1 MNKLFR
7 LFCLSAGLMAV
18 GLPLGMAD
26 PAQPTALSTSREA
39 ASTGADHAEAETLGR
54 FAREQWNLSEAEWT
68 RYQTLMRGLR
78 GSVSPASLSPIEV
91 LGIHAQ
97 NEAERKDYARRWAK
111 LMHED
116 AARILAFQAAYN
128 EASRELNPGGQ
139 IIDTRALTDPA
150 PQSSPIEWAQPG
162 DRMLLFMP
170 LDCLSCGDYLRAAR
184 AASAKGAQ
192 VDVYITGQAADA
204 AILQWAAAQ
213 SFDPRAVQAKKI
225 TFNRENGELATVA
238 GLGTNPPRLIRLRN
252 RVAQSIEPSLPPKP

>member
-1 MNKLFR
+1 MGKSFR
-7 LFCLSAGLMAV
+7 RFCLALGLMAG
-18 GLPLGMAD
+18 GLPVGMAD
-26 PAQPTALSTSREA
+26 PAQATALSASREA

-68 RYQTLMRGLR
+68 RYQALMRGIR
-78 GSVSPASLSPIEV
+78 GSVSPASLSPLEV

-97 NEAERKDYARRWAK
+97 TEAERKDYARRWAR

-116 AARILAFQAAYN
+116 TTRILAFQAAYT

-139 IIDTRALTDPA
+139 IIDTRALAGPV

-170 LDCLSCGDYLRAAR
+170 LDCLSCGDFLRAAH

-192 VDVYITGQAADA
+192 VDVYLTGQASDA

-213 SFDPRAVQAKKI
+213 SFDSRAVQAKKI

-238 GLGTNPPRLIRLRN
+238 GIGASPPKLIRLRN

>member
-1 MNKLFR
+1 MMKIFYRFGLT
-7 LFCLSAGLMAV
+7 AGLMVFALPAV
-18 GLPLGMAD
+18 WAD
-26 PAQPTALSTSREA
+26 TVQTTATASYDA
-39 ASTGADHAEAETLGR
+39 ASVGAVHVEPESLGR

-68 RYQTLMRGLR
+68 RYQILMRGLR
-78 GSVSPASLSPIEV
+78 GSISPASLSPIEV

-116 AARILAFQAAYN
+116 AVRILAFQAAYS

-139 IIDTRALTDPA
+139 IIDTSALGGSA
-150 PQSSPIEWAQPG
+150 PKSSPVEWAQPG
-162 DRMLLFMP
+162 DRILLFMP

-192 VDVYITGQAADA
+192 VDFYITGLAADA

-238 GLGTNPPRLIRLRN
+238 GLGVNPPKMIRLRN
-252 RVAQSIEPSLPPKP
+252 RVAMSIEPSLPPKP